1 MAGALSLPTLVFF
14 FWFDPHPLLTAAS
27 ADPLSPSPPPLPQA
41 FYYDGSP
48 TMSNEEF
55 ELLKEELTWAG
66 SKVAVLSSDE
76 LRFLEASLA
85 FQAGKPVMTDAA
97 YDALKVRLR
106 AADSFVT
113 QQGPRC
119 SLRSKRVFANARPD
133 YLKMTAL
140 NLPAAL
146 LTLGALFAADDL
158 TGFEITKLVE
168 LPEPIGI
175 LVVWGFVLPLVY
187 VIASGITGAVI
198 RDPLILRAP
207 CPNCG
212 AETQSFFGDILTV
225 AGNATDAEVACGGCG
240 AKLRFDRA
248 AREVTL
254 LEGPPPPKA
263 AV

>member
-1 MAGALSLPTLVFF
+1 MPLIRLLS
-14 FWFDPHPLLTAAS
+14 
-27 ADPLSPSPPPLPQA
+27 SPPPSPSKA
-41 FYYDGSP
+41 FYYDGTP

-55 ELLKEELTWAG
+55 ELLKEELTWEG
-66 SKVAVLSSDE
+66 SKVAVLSGDE

-97 YDALKVRLR
+97 YDALKVSLR

-140 NLPAAL
+140 NLPAAV
-146 LTLGALFAADDL
+146 LTLAALFALDDV

-168 LPEPIGI
+168 LPEPLGI
-175 LVVWGFVLPLVY
+175 LVVWGFVLPIVY
-187 VIASGITGAVI
+187 VIASAITNVVV
-198 RDPLILRAP
+198 RDPLILKAP

-212 AETQSFFGDILTV
+212 APTQSFFGEILTV
-225 AGNATDAEVACGGCG
+225 AGNKAGAEVACGACG
-240 AKLRFDRA
+240 SKLQFDRA

-263 AV
+263 A